1 MRSDWFHE
9 IRSSDLFFNLLDSS
23 SGCILKFPIPKKH
36 LYNSFVVF
44 SPNKTT
50 TWTLGWTECST
61 VFWVIKPTTSTFF
74 FFAGQKTHTM
84 LQLHLGV
91 LFLSAWPGP
100 WVCLGEKFF
109 FPASMKPGSHRR
121 VSPMLRRNAAQDFP
135 SMELGT
141 SKFRR
146 KSGGSYCS
154 YIQLPS
160 CKGPE
165 KTQLHQIEMFV
176 VTHFGVLLGDSSKC
190 WKYGFDSWM
199 IRKQNGVKRV

>member
-1 MRSDWFHE
+1 
-9 IRSSDLFFNLLDSS
+9 
-23 SGCILKFPIPKKH
+23 
-36 LYNSFVVF
+36 
-44 SPNKTT
+44 
-50 TWTLGWTECST
+50 
-61 VFWVIKPTTSTFF
+61 
-74 FFAGQKTHTM
+74 
-84 LQLHLGV
+84 
-91 LFLSAWPGP
+91 
-100 WVCLGEKFF
+100 
-109 FPASMKPGSHRR
+109 
-121 VSPMLRRNAAQDFP
+121 
-135 SMELGT
+135 MELGT